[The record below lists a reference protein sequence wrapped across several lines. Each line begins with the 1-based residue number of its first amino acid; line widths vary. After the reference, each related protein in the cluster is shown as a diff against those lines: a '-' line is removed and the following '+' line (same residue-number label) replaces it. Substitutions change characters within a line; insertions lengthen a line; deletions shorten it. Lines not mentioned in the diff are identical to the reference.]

1 MITLKATGCSIKMEH
16 FSIGLSKRALSALI
30 VVLMIPHACI
40 TARSQVP
47 TLPQLRTAGPNS
59 PSHLKYLDQTGGRT
73 ADDLVKLAIAN
84 NPEIAAMRKEA
95 DAGQALIRQARLR
108 PNPSVEVSGTRMIGG
123 SDHSLMIEGGLPL
136 ELGGR
141 RGARVRVAEREFD
154 IRELAVAERE
164 RQVAAEVRAK
174 FGETLAAALKLR
186 FTEEMLAKALENFSL
201 VAARVEEG
209 RTPPLER
216 SMETVELNRIRAT
229 REMSEGAVEM
239 RMLELRNLIGM
250 PPEEPLRIRGDFDGL
265 IDQLPP
271 QDEATRQALDRRT
284 DLAGARAVERLA
296 AARIEQARTEGR
308 IDADVM
314 AGYQRM
320 RSGFPLSGIDEA
332 GGLQPIEM
340 RSNFFTFG
348 VRLNLPVRNRN
359 QGSIEAAIL
368 EEEAARKR
376 REFGELTIRRE
387 VATAYVRYNRS
398 TRAMEIYR
406 VGVRGQAAQNLSVVR
421 ETYELGSKTLLDFIA
436 EHHRFIETESGFI
449 DSQLESY
456 LARVE
461 ILRVVNASE
470 LISK

>member
-1 MITLKATGCSIKMEH
+1 MEH
-16 FSIGLSKRALSALI
+16 FSIGLSKRALLAVI
-30 VVLMIPHACI
+30 TVLLVIPICV
-40 TARSQVP
+40 TVRSQVP
-47 TLPQLRTAGPNS
+47 THPQVNTPDAQPL
-59 PSHLKYLDQTGGRT
+59 SHLKYLDQTGGRT
-73 ADDLVKLAIAN
+73 ADDLVKFAIAN
-84 NPEIAAMRKEA
+84 NAEIAAMRKETE
-95 DAGQALIRQARLR
+95 AGDALIRQARLR

-123 SDHSLMIEGGLPL
+123 LDNSLMVEGGLPL

-141 RGARVRVAEREFD
+141 RGARIRVAEREFD
-154 IRELAVAERE
+154 IRKLAVAERE

-186 FTEEMLAKALENFSL
+186 FTEEMLARALENFSL

-229 REMSEGAVEM
+229 RETSEGAVEI
-239 RMLELRNLIGM
+239 RLLELRNLTGM
-250 PPEEPLRIRGDFDGL
+250 PPEEPLRIRGDFGDL

-271 QDEATRQALDRRT
+271 ADEATRQALERRT
-284 DLAGARAVERLA
+284 DLAGARAVEQLA
-296 AARIEQARTEGR
+296 AARIVQARTEGR

-314 AGYQRM
+314 VGYQRM

-332 GGLQPIEM
+332 GTLQPIEM

-359 QGSIEAAIL
+359 QGMIEAAIF
-368 EEEAARKR
+368 EEQAAKKR

-387 VATAYVRYNRS
+387 VAAAYVRYNRS
-398 TRAMEIYR
+398 TRSMEIYR
-406 VGVRGQAAQNLSVVR
+406 AGVRDQAAQNLAVVR
-421 ETYELGSKTLLDFIA
+421 QTYELGSKTLLDFIA

-456 LARVE
+456 LSRVE